1 MVAGSF
7 DSCRVAWTLQA
18 MGRLTDMD
26 VFVAVP
32 ICPIGAVH
40 LPRVPLMGVV

>member
-7 DSCRVAWTLQA
+7 VSCRVAWTLQA

-26 VFVAVP
+26 VFVAGP